1 MVNRYDCLAIEWTS
15 MWCCSGKDWKVMRR
29 KNAAA
34 AAGDVESLDDS
45 QDDDILESVIK
56 SVTTPSTRQARDRR
70 RARTGTRTSRN
81 LPPVFSVYL
90 SSHRNTLRH
99 PWCHLSAMVVNAI
112 GTSDNHK
119 QYLWV
124 CPYLTH
130 YQISCEFANNGGS
143 ICLALQYLPCILLT
157 GVCQKILFGLQ
168 SISGRLCMWCAHSL
182 SPP

>member
-1 MVNRYDCLAIEWTS
+1 
-15 MWCCSGKDWKVMRR
+15 MRR

-99 PWCHLSAMVVNAI
+99 P
-112 GTSDNHK
+112 
-119 QYLWV
+119 
-124 CPYLTH
+124 
-130 YQISCEFANNGGS
+130 
-143 ICLALQYLPCILLT
+143 
-157 GVCQKILFGLQ
+157 
-168 SISGRLCMWCAHSL
+168 
-182 SPP
+182 